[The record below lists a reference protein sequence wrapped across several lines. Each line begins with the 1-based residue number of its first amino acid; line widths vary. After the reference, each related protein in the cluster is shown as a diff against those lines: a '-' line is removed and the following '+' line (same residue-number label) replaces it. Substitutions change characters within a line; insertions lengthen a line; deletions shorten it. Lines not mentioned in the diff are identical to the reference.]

1 MWREQWRVCERGGV
15 NRRRRRRASNP
26 FSGINGA
33 EKISYFAIW
42 KKHRSEQSPFD
53 RGDRERATRER
64 CSVNTK
70 AARAPCVN
78 EPLF

>member
-53 RGDRERATRER
+53 RGATEKERRE
-64 CSVNTK
+64 S
-70 AARAPCVN
+70 AA
-78 EPLF
+78 L

>member
-33 EKISYFAIW
+33 ERYPILQYGKSTGRNKA
-42 KKHRSEQSPFD
+42 HL
-53 RGDRERATRER
+53 REETEKERRE
-64 CSVNTK
+64 SAV
-70 AARAPCVN
+70 
-78 EPLF
+78 L